1 MEINICIN
9 FLLSASQNVVFKYFS
24 EQLTVHGITPA
35 QYGVLNCLWQH
46 GELKPTDIRALLKLK
61 ASSVSGI
68 LDKMQKE
75 GLIDRAIDPDNRR
88 AIIVTATK
96 KAMDM
101 RPAIEKIVDTMNEKF
116 LEPFSEEE
124 RVVLRKALQ
133 TIIASD

>member
-1 MEINICIN
+1 MEINMCIN

-24 EQLTVHGITPA
+24 EQLTSHGITPA
-35 QYGVLNCLWQH
+35 QYGVLKCLWQH
-46 GELKPTDIRALLKLK
+46 GALKPTDIKELLKLK

-75 GLIDRAIDPDNRR
+75 GLIDRVIDPNNRR
-88 AIIVTATK
+88 AIIVSATK

-101 RPAIEKIVDTMNEKF
+101 RPAIEKIVETMNEKF

-124 RVVLRKALQ
+124 GMILRKALQ
-133 TIIASD
+133 TIIDSD